1 MVVDMVFK
9 KKILSK
15 FSDLRNLE
23 TDFESFLKL
32 NRIPSDVVY
41 DIKMAI
47 HEYLL
52 NVMEHG
58 YHWLPDKEI
67 DFEATIKE
75 SNNQYNIDIV
85 IQDYAS
91 KFEISK
97 EKIIKS
103 VNNKSFRGRG
113 LLMIL
118 TFVDDIIYDPNFTN
132 GNRVILKKS
141 FTLPSK

>member
-118 TFVDDIIYDPNFTN
+118 TFVDDTIYDPNFTN